1 MVKLADVR
9 VVKEAGVHKVEYYP
23 PGGGGGDK
31 IRDGEESLRVE

>member
-23 PGGGGGDK
+23 PGGGGAIKSEMGK
-31 IRDGEESLRVE
+31 KV